1 MPLKSS
7 VYTEIDPDH
16 LAASAGFP
24 FYGIGWTEKDGRYPW
39 DGSLEEY
46 KTRFRNLSRESHKL
60 ADELGPMMS

>member
-7 VYTEIDPDH
+7 LYTEIDPDH

-39 DGSLEEY
+39 DGSL
-46 KTRFRNLSRESHKL
+46 KRSTRRGSETFPENLTNL
-60 ADELGPMMS
+60 QMSSVP